1 MTKRSSFV
9 IPPVLADVAV
19 IVDILDRS
27 PRMVDAKRAPPPTRA
42 GPAFRASHQGNI
54 GVKPR
59 PIRLLA
65 FLTGKLRPRAGSSRA
80 ANPYCAAQTNGI
92 NPLRRRHIVRLHA
105 AARQRT
111 IRGKENSFGGVKS
124 RPRVCETLVQSKM
137 IAAATTH
144 LVIADDHPLFR
155 DALRQAVASVLPAA
169 KIDEAGS
176 FQDLTSLL
184 EQDSD
189 LDLILLD
196 LAMPGIS
203 GFSGLIYL
211 RAQYPAI
218 PVVIVSATDDVGT
231 VRRSLDF
238 GASGFI
244 PKRFGVET
252 LRDAIV
258 KVMDGE
264 VWIPPDTDLSA
275 AADPEMARLRDR
287 LVTLTPQQV
296 RVLMM
301 LSEGLLNK
309 QIAYELGVS
318 EATIK
323 AHVSA
328 ILQKLGVESRTQA
341 VIAAAKIAGNQWRQ
355 GETSPN

>member
-1 MTKRSSFV
+1 MT
-9 IPPVLADVAV
+9 AAV
-19 IVDILDRS
+19 S
-27 PRMVDAKRAPPPTRA
+27 
-42 GPAFRASHQGNI
+42 
-54 GVKPR
+54 
-59 PIRLLA
+59 
-65 FLTGKLRPRAGSSRA
+65 
-80 ANPYCAAQTNGI
+80 
-92 NPLRRRHIVRLHA
+92 
-105 AARQRT
+105 
-111 IRGKENSFGGVKS
+111 
-124 RPRVCETLVQSKM
+124 
-137 IAAATTH
+137 TH

-155 DALRQAVASVLPAA
+155 GALRQAVATVVASA

-176 FQDLTSLL
+176 FNELTALL
-184 EQDSD
+184 ERDSD
-189 LDLILLD
+189 VDLILLD
-196 LAMPGIS
+196 LTMPGIS

-218 PVVIVSATDDVGT
+218 PVVVVSASDDGGT
-231 VRRSLDF
+231 IRRSLDF

-244 PKRFGVET
+244 PKRLGIE
-252 LRDAIV
+252 
-258 KVMDGE
+258 
-264 VWIPPDTDLSA
+264 
-275 AADPEMARLRDR
+275 RLRDR

-341 VIAAAKIAGNQWRQ
+341 VIAAAKIAGDNWRQ
-355 GETSPN
+355 SVPSPQ